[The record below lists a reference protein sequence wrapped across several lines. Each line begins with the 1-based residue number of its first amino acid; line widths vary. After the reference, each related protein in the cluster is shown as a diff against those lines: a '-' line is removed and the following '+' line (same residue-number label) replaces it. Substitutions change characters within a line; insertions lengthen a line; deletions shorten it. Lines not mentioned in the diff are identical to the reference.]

1 MPRRFVLGRPVAQL
15 AGIDAWRTALS
26 VVLGLAE
33 GRVRGG
39 RRESRHVGR
48 TIGASRM
55 GESPATGPPVRRSAR
70 RAAPIASIAV
80 SVLLL
85 SALALAV
92 ARLLRR
98 PGRPKPFLGAD
109 GRPFPGSISEKIRV
123 PINGVEQGMFIKSR
137 GRTAIPCCSTSMAA
151 CPTTSSPSATPPVS
165 RSTSPWSWW
174 EQRGSGLS
182 YSAGHSTG
190 DREPGATG
198 VRHAGGDRLPS
209 QALRPGEDLPHGAFR
224 GDLHRH
230 AGGCAGPGA
239 VPRLHRRG
247 SDVASARVRAAGV
260 RLHAPSGSRR
270 TATRRWRAS
279 SKQRRSR
286 DAVPLPDAY
295 QLGAR
300 RRDARSGHRHDARHE
315 VDRHRAAAAVSAK
328 PRVHAGR
335 EDRHVAR
342 QDLLR
347 QPPVEHGAGHGP
359 DEEGDAARDPRLLP
373 ARRYTTTRSRTR
385 WRSPTSSSWTRQ

>member
-1 MPRRFVLGRPVAQL
+1 MPRRFVLGRPVARL
-15 AGIDAWRTALS
+15 AGIDAWCTALS

-98 PGRPKPFLGAD
+98 PGRPKPFLDAD

-123 PINGVEQGMFIKSR
+123 TINGVEQGMFIKSKDVEQSRAALPPWRHARLLPDRALPHRSRRVLHR
-137 GRTAIPCCSTSMAA
+137 GLVGTARFRALL
-151 CPTTSSPSATPPVS
+151 
-165 RSTSPWSWW
+165 
-174 EQRGSGLS
+174 QRR
-182 YSAGHSTG
+182 HSTG
-190 DREPGATG
+190 DREPGAAG
-198 VRHAGGDRLPS
+198 VRHAGGDRLPPR
-209 QALRPGEDLPHGAFR
+209 ALRTGEDLPHGAFG

-230 AGGCAGPGA
+230 PGGCTGPGA

-247 SDVASARVRAAGV
+247 SDVASAQVRASWPTTTCSERFTDGRQREDGAQA
-260 RLHAPSGSRR
+260 RSSTRHATRSHCRTRTSRCATWRCTASASARR
-270 TATRRWRAS
+270 TT
-279 SKQRRSR
+279 
-286 DAVPLPDAY
+286 
-295 QLGAR
+295 
-300 RRDARSGHRHDARHE
+300 
-315 VDRHRAAAAVSAK
+315 
-328 PRVHAGR
+328 
-335 EDRHVAR
+335 
-342 QDLLR
+342 
-347 QPPVEHGAGHGP
+347 
-359 DEEGDAARDPRLLP
+359 
-373 ARRYTTTRSRTR
+373 
-385 WRSPTSSSWTRQ
+385 